1 MSYVEND
8 AQLGIAVLGMMIE
21 AEGIEP
27 SLTNQNRV
35 PKNLIAQTERLC
47 DTKMTPARVAQALML
62 AKRLGNDDPE
72 GDKIRADVTAYSY
85 KKFQQKMLD
94 TYWMFKVDATF

>member
-21 AEGIEP
+21 VEGIEP

-35 PKNLIAQTERLC
+35 PKHLIAQAERLC

-62 AKRLGNDDPE
+62 AKRLGNDDAE
-72 GDKIRADVTAYSY
+72 GDRIREDVIAYSDRKY
-85 KKFQQKMLD
+85 RQNRLD
-94 TYWMFKVDATF
+94 TYWALQIGAL

>member
-21 AEGIEP
+21 VEGIEP

-35 PKNLIAQTERLC
+35 PKNLIAQAERLC

-62 AKRLGNDDPE
+62 AKRLGNDDAE
-72 GDKIRADVTAYSY
+72 GDRIREDVTAYSDRKY
-85 KKFQQKMLD
+85 RQDRLD
-94 TYWMFKVDATF
+94 PYWALQIGAL

>member
-21 AEGIEP
+21 VEGIEP

-62 AKRLGNDDPE
+62 AKRLGNDDAE
-72 GDKIRADVTAYSY
+72 GDRIREDVTRYSD
-85 KKFQQKMLD
+85 KKFKQDRLD
-94 TYWMFKVDATF
+94 TYWTLKVDAAF

>member
-21 AEGIEP
+21 VEGIEP
-27 SLTNQNRV
+27 SLTNRNRV

-62 AKRLGNDDPE
+62 AKRLGNDDAE
-72 GDKIRADVTAYSY
+72 GDKIREDVTAYSDRKY
-85 KKFQQKMLD
+85 RQNRLD
-94 TYWMFKVDATF
+94 TYWALQIGAL

>member
-21 AEGIEP
+21 VEGIEP
-27 SLTNQNRV
+27 SLTNLPRV
-35 PKNLIAQTERLC
+35 PKNLIAQAERLC

-62 AKRLGNDDPE
+62 AKRLGDDDPE
-72 GDKIRADVTAYSY
+72 GDKIREDVTRYSD
-85 KKFQQKMLD
+85 KKFKQNRLD
-94 TYWMFKVDATF
+94 NYWALQIGAL

>member
-21 AEGIEP
+21 VEGIEP
-27 SLTNQNRV
+27 SLTSLPRV
-35 PKNLIAQTERLC
+35 PKHLIAQTERLC

-62 AKRLGNDDPE
+62 AKRLGNDDVE
-72 GDKIRADVTAYSY
+72 GDRIREDVTAYSDRKY
-85 KKFQQKMLD
+85 RQNRLD
-94 TYWMFKVDATF
+94 TYWTLKVDASF

>member
-8 AQLGIAVLGMMIE
+8 VQLGIAVLGMMIE
-21 AEGIEP
+21 VEGIEP

-35 PKNLIAQTERLC
+35 PKNLVAQAERLC

-72 GDKIRADVTAYSY
+72 GDRIREDVTRYSD
-85 KKFQQKMLD
+85 KKFRQDQLD
-94 TYWMFKVDATF
+94 TYWALQIGAL

>member
-21 AEGIEP
+21 VEGIEP
-27 SLTNQNRV
+27 SLTNQNRI

-62 AKRLGNDDPE
+62 AKRLGNDDAE
-72 GDKIRADVTAYSY
+72 GDKIREDVTAYSDRKY
-85 KKFQQKMLD
+85 RQNRLD
-94 TYWMFKVDATF
+94 NYWALQIGAL

>member
-21 AEGIEP
+21 VEGIEP

-35 PKNLIAQTERLC
+35 PKHLVAQAERLC
-47 DTKMTPARVAQALML
+47 ETKMTPARVAQALML
-62 AKRLGNDDPE
+62 AKRLGNDDAE
-72 GDKIRADVTAYSY
+72 GDRIREDVTVYSDRKY
-85 KKFQQKMLD
+85 RQNRLD
-94 TYWMFKVDATF
+94 TYWALQIGAL

>member
-21 AEGIEP
+21 VEGIEP
-27 SLTNQNRV
+27 SLTNRNRV
-35 PKNLIAQTERLC
+35 PKHLIAQTERLC

-62 AKRLGNDDPE
+62 AKRLGNDDAE
-72 GDKIRADVTAYSY
+72 GDRIREDVTAYSDRKY
-85 KKFQQKMLD
+85 RQNRLD
-94 TYWMFKVDATF
+94 TYWALQIGAL